1 MVSAGRMVRERGRGF
16 NPSGRD
22 DHYQQIRMVS
32 AGRVVRERGR
42 GFNPGGRVGWGG
54 LQGLVEGG
62 L

>member
-1 MVSAGRMVRERGRGF
+1 MISAGR
-16 NPSGRD
+16 D
-22 DHYQQIRMVS
+22 DQYRQIRMVS